1 MYRLSPIMYIY
12 RLGFLQ
18 SHPVTWGLRPIR
30 LLNANSY
37 PNKVDS
43 RLVSGLL
50 LRTPSTD
57 PRYGTSRYRLK
68 TINKDFTYGLS
79 SRSPLSAKF
88 RTLRCVNVIMSK
100 SCFRRKEMPM
110 PVDRESLNSRW
121 FRKPLSQLFKIPS
134 ELFHSKT
141 SIIRIFEAKL
151 LDRVKIVMYA
161 ILECLSST
169 YRKSNWD
176 HRARLVSS
184 NRDQFA
190 QYRYFQYFIIFHEH
204 DVCRSPIYYY
214 AAFQVLALLLLF
226 SWSLMTSH
234 FTFETACNIVYMTGV
249 LGVLRCNYFSNL

>member
-88 RTLRCVNVIMSK
+88 RTLRGVNVIMSK
-100 SCFRRKEMPM
+100 SCFRRKEMPR

-141 SIIRIFEAKL
+141 SIIRIFE
-151 LDRVKIVMYA
+151 IVWNLFRISA
-161 ILECLSST
+161 ISKRNYLTVLKSSCT
-169 YRKSNWD
+169 PYWS
-176 HRARLVSS
+176 
-184 NRDQFA
+184 
-190 QYRYFQYFIIFHEH
+190 
-204 DVCRSPIYYY
+204 
-214 AAFQVLALLLLF
+214 VLAQL
-226 SWSLMTSH
+226 TEKVIG
-234 FTFETACNIVYMTGV
+234 TIVHA
-249 LGVLRCNYFSNL
+249 

>member
-88 RTLRCVNVIMSK
+88 RTLRGVNVIMSK
-100 SCFRRKEMPM
+100 SCFRRKEMPR

-134 ELFHSKT
+134 ELFHSGSLKRNYLT
-141 SIIRIFEAKL
+141 VLKSSCTPYWSVSAQLTEKVIGT
-151 LDRVKIVMYA
+151 IVHA
-161 ILECLSST
+161 
-169 YRKSNWD
+169 
-176 HRARLVSS
+176 
-184 NRDQFA
+184 
-190 QYRYFQYFIIFHEH
+190 
-204 DVCRSPIYYY
+204 
-214 AAFQVLALLLLF
+214 
-226 SWSLMTSH
+226 
-234 FTFETACNIVYMTGV
+234 
-249 LGVLRCNYFSNL
+249 